1 MDVTVQI
8 PDDLAD
14 RLRAAGGGDLSRRAL
29 EALALEEFKSILYAE
44 ADFVHLVLG
53 ALGLLAVT
61 TALFYLARRRIAGA
75 FLQAGS

>member
-1 MDVTVQI
+1 M
-8 PDDLAD
+8 
-14 RLRAAGGGDLSRRAL
+14 AAIGRRTPNGW
-29 EALALEEFKSILYAE
+29 ALEEFKSILYAE
-44 ADFVHLVLG
+44 ADFVHLGLG